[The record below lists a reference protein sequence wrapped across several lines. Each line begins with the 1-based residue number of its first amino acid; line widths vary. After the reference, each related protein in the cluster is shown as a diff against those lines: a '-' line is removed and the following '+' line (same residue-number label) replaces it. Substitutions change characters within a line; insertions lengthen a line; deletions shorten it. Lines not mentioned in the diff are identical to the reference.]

1 VMHHKCS
8 NPKMFMLWH
17 DHLGRPGTIMM
28 RQIIENSHGHPLN
41 NQKIL

>member
-17 DHLGRPGTIMM
+17 DHLGHPGTIMM